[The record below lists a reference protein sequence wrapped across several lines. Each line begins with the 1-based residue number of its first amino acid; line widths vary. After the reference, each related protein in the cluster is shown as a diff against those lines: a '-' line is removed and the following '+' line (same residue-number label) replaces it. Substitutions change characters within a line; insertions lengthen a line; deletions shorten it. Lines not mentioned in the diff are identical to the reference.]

1 MFSNRVTEMVGCDI
15 PILQAPMGYIARS
28 RLASAVRDEI
38 RAMPELA
45 TGKPFAVNVAQTV
58 RRAVS
63 GPTSTTS
70 GGVGR

>member
-1 MFSNRVTEMVGCDI
+1 MANAGAIGMIETSSGELD
-15 PILQAPMGYIARS
+15 
-28 RLASAVRDEI
+28 AVRDEI